1 MAEISER
8 EHSGMQQVD
17 LMKLNIQQLT
27 QLKNQLD
34 QVKKNI
40 T

>member
-8 EHSGMQQVD
+8 EQSGMQQVD

-34 QVKKNI
+34 QVKKKQ